1 MPNFTLTIIGVGEQQ
16 EFLQSISNKNI
27 IFRGAVEN
35 KFMGNEFA
43 KNDVFILPSL
53 IEPWGLVVEEAL
65 YFGLPV
71 LVSDR
76 CGSSELIKN
85 GINGFVFDPANKNS
99 LTQIIR
105 NFDDTLLQNLCSN
118 ADSYDI
124 NAKDIQQISSYL

>member
-1 MPNFTLTIIGVGEQQ
+1 
-16 EFLQSISNKNI
+16 
-27 IFRGAVEN
+27 
-35 KFMGNEFA
+35 MGDEFA
-43 KNDVFILPSL
+43 KNDVLILPSL

-85 GINGFVFDPANKNS
+85 GINGFTFDPANKNS
-99 LTQIIR
+99 LMQIIR

-124 NAKDIQQISSYL
+124 NAKDTQQISAYL